1 MVPGSNLENL
11 VVTLGGSVSIQ
22 ELLVQKKKKKE
33 D

>member
-22 ELLVQKKKKKE
+22 ELLVKKKKE